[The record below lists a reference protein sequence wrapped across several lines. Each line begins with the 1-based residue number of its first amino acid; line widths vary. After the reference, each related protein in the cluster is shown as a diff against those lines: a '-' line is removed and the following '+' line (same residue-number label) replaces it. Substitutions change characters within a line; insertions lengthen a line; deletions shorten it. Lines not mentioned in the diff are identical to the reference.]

1 MTAMWTFGMIRGP
14 SAPTGRRLVVKLGGS
29 LLARPQWPVEI
40 AGLVADLPRPCVLIV
55 GGGAVVDGLR
65 AIDAAVPRPPRL
77 MHRLAIEAMRLTA
90 AVVAEAVALTVVT
103 TADDAHAAAILDV
116 AAWLETHTAATR
128 MPENWS
134 VTSDSLAAVVA
145 ATVAADLLL
154 VKSVSPPAATHD
166 LEALA
171 ATGWVDA
178 AFPTVAQAVA
188 TIRWA
193 APAAEAV
200 TS

>member
-65 AIDAAVPRPPRL
+65 VIDAAVPRPPRL

-116 AAWLETHTAATR
+116 AAWLETHAAATR
-128 MPENWS
+128 MPENWT

-154 VKSVSPPAATHD
+154 VKSVSPPAATYD

-200 TS
+200 TP

>member
-14 SAPTGRRLVVKLGGS
+14 SAPSGRRLVMKLGGS

-40 AGLVADLPRPCVLIV
+40 AGLVAHLPRPCVLIV

-90 AVVAEAVALTVVT
+90 AVVAEAVALPVVT

-116 AAWLETHTAATR
+116 AAWLATHTPATR
-128 MPENWS
+128 MPENWT

-145 ATVAADLLL
+145 ATLAADLLL
-154 VKSVSPPAATHD
+154 VKSVPPPAATND
-166 LEALA
+166 LQTLSA
-171 ATGWVDA
+171 AGWVDA
-178 AFPTVAQAVA
+178 AFPTLAEAVA

-193 APAAEAV
+193 APAP
-200 TS
+200 